1 MDIQNTKTQ
10 DIDLT
15 ELAGYEL
22 MDLRETIKGKA
33 KRNELTYDEA
43 MALVEPVLKEQDRR
57 ASIIAKK
64 HNKKYSPQ
72 SRVGVLR

>member
-1 MDIQNTKTQ
+1 MDIQNTNPQ
-10 DIDLT
+10 DMDLT

-43 MALVEPVLKEQDRR
+43 MALLEPVLKEQDRR
-57 ASIIAKK
+57 AAIIAKK

-72 SRVGVLR
+72 IRVGVLR

>member
-1 MDIQNTKTQ
+1 MDIQNINPQ
-10 DIDLT
+10 DMDLT
-15 ELAGYEL
+15 KLAGYEL

-43 MALVEPVLKEQDRR
+43 MALLEPVLKEQDRR
-57 ASIIAKK
+57 AAVIAKK